1 MKRLKLALI
10 ALLLMC
16 SSAFA
21 QDRTTVAEFSTLI
34 NQASREAKELV
45 YVIII
50 DDPSI
55 SASITYGSKP
65 ESQTF
70 ILVSPF
76 TFSLIETKHEW
87 AFIIFHE
94 IGHKLLNHLENTD
107 RSSSESR
114 HEAEYAADA
123 RSLELMQKYGYRL
136 DQAIRLMV
144 KYSEEESFS
153 HPSGKDRITRM
164 RAKIAELEAK
174 EQFQEENSELKR

>member
-16 SSAFA
+16 STVFA
-21 QDRTTVAEFSTLI
+21 QDRTTVSEFSTLI
-34 NQASREAKELV
+34 NQASREVKMLV

-50 DDPSI
+50 DDPSV
-55 SASITYGSKP
+55 SASITYGKKP
-65 ESQTF
+65 EDQTF

-94 IGHKLLNHLENTD
+94 IAHKLLNHLELVD
-107 RSSSESR
+107 RNSSESR
-114 HEAEYAADA
+114 HEAEYACDA
-123 RSLELMQKYGYRL
+123 KSLELMQKYGYRP

-153 HPSGKDRITRM
+153 HPSGKDRIRRM

-174 EQFQEENSELKR
+174 EQSQEHKEESKR